1 MATEQILST
10 LTINKVDS
18 KETFNKMKAA
28 GLVND
33 DELYLTPESG
43 SGSGSGSLADGTTA
57 GIVNPISKTSDMT
70 QSVGVDSDGKLWTFP
85 TTGTG
90 GGSSYTLPIANA
102 TTLGGVKPVT
112 KTSAMTQ
119 QVGVDS
125 NGLLYT
131 APSSSSGGGMTSAYV
146 VASSAPT
153 NTGML
158 WIDSASSNVLKFY
171 NGSAWVA
178 VGAVWG

>member
-1 MATEQILST
+1 
-10 LTINKVDS
+10 
-18 KETFNKMKAA
+18 
-28 GLVND
+28 
-33 DELYLTPESG
+33 
-43 SGSGSGSLADGTTA
+43 
-57 GIVNPISKTSDMT
+57 MT
-70 QSVGVDSDGKLWTFP
+70 QSVGVDSDGKLWTAP

-131 APSSSSGGGMTSAYV
+131 ALSSSSSGGMTSAYV
-146 VASSAPT
+146 VASSAPS

-158 WIDSASSNVLKFY
+158 WIDSANSNVLKFY
-171 NGSAWVA
+171 NGSE
-178 VGAVWG
+178 

>member
-1 MATEQILST
+1 MPIL
-10 LTINKVDS
+10 KV
-18 KETFNKMKAA
+18 K
-28 GLVND
+28 ND
-33 DELYLTPESG
+33 TGQWLIVGG
-43 SGSGSGSLADGTTA
+43 SGDTGTGNLADGTNA
-57 GIVNPISKTSDMT
+57 GVVNPVAKTSDMS
-70 QSVGVDSDGKLWTFP
+70 QPVGVDSDGKLWTAP

-90 GGSSYTLPIANA
+90 GGSSYVLPIANA
-102 TTLGGVKPVT
+102 NTLGGVKPVA

-131 APSSSSGGGMTSAYV
+131 APSSSSGGGMSVAYSV
-146 VASSAPT
+146 GSSAPS

-158 WIDSASSNVLKFY
+158 WIDSANSNVLKFY
-171 NGSAWVA
+171 NGSSWVA

>member
-18 KETFNKMKAA
+18 EETFKKMKAA

-33 DELYLTPESG
+33 DELYLTPD
-43 SGSGSGSLADGTTA
+43 SLADGTTA
-57 GIVNPISKTSDMT
+57 GIVNPILKTSDMT
-70 QSVGVDSDGKLWTFP
+70 QSVGVDSNGKLWTSP

-90 GGSSYTLPIANA
+90 GGGSYTLPIANA
-102 TTLGGVKPVT
+102 TTLGGVKPVA

-119 QVGVDS
+119 QVGVDR

-146 VASSAPT
+146 VASSAPS
-153 NTGML
+153 NTGIL
-158 WIDSASSNVLKFY
+158 WIDSANSNVLKFY
-171 NGSAWVA
+171 NGSTWVA

>member
-1 MATEQILST
+1 MPVL
-10 LTINKVDS
+10 KVKNAS
-18 KETFNKMKAA
+18 
-28 GLVND
+28 GQWLIVG
-33 DELYLTPESG
+33 G

-57 GIVNPISKTSDMT
+57 GVVNPILKTSDMT
-70 QSVGVDSDGKLWTFP
+70 QSVGVDSNGKLWTSP

-90 GGSSYTLPIANA
+90 GGGSYTLPIANA
-102 TTLGGVKPVT
+102 TTLGGVKPVA

-131 APSSSSGGGMTSAYV
+131 APSSSSGGGMASAYV
-146 VASSAPT
+146 VASSAPS
-153 NTGML
+153 NTGIL
-158 WIDSASSNVLKFY
+158 WIDSANSNVLKFY